1 MDFDR
6 LKVDRNN
13 RGAVRRSAPVVRMTP
28 VVSPSR
34 RSRRSK
40 SSNVKVVNQPQ
51 LYPSHS
57 LSFMAVAPW

>member
-6 LKVDRNN
+6 LKVGRNN
-13 RGAVRRSAPVVRMTP
+13 RGAVRRNNTAVRMSP

-40 SSNVKVVNQPQ
+40 NSNVKVINQPN
-51 LYPSHS
+51 L
-57 LSFMAVAPW
+57 